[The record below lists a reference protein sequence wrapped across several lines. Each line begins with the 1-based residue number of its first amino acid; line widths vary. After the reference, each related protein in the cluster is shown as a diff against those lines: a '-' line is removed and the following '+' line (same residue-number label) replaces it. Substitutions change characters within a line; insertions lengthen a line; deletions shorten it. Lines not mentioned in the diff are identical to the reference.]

1 VRWSRGRSLKCA
13 VLLLGVAAAAAAE
26 TVRGVVEDPSG
37 SPVAGAVVS
46 VVPAIPPQRAVTDSR
61 GRFAIP
67 AAAGAVL
74 AAEKKGFRRSERR
87 LTAADLDT
95 ETRIVLEPSPVS
107 EEIVVTAT
115 RSPTRLADTRSST
128 VVLTDDDLESAAAPT
143 VDDALRA
150 VPGFALFRRSG
161 SRTANP
167 TSQGVSLRGL
177 GPSGAS
183 RAVVLEDGVPLND
196 PFGGWVYWGRVPRA
210 SVERIEVVRGGASDV
225 WGSAALSGAIQLFRR
240 ESDLPASLW
249 VDGSFG
255 SQHTRE
261 ASLFSSVRGGTLR
274 ASLSAEALSTDGYVP
289 AEESARGPVDVASG
303 SSRKAADLTVERLDS
318 RGRLFARGS
327 FYGEDRGNGTRLQ
340 INDTRIGQVTTG
352 GERLVAGG
360 TLSVRA
366 FGSGQDYHQTFSAIS
381 ADRTTE
387 RLTRLQEVPSDSLGL
402 SLDWSAGFASHT
414 VVAGMDARSVRGE
427 SREQIFA
434 GGGTSFVA
442 AGGEQHSGSFFLED
456 SFAAGARLT
465 IAAALRLDAW
475 QNLDGRRSTRPSRDA
490 ASSVTRFDDRDA
502 TAWSPRLSLAYR
514 AASSWTLSAS
524 AYRSFRAP
532 TLNELYRSFRVG
544 NVETLANENLGPERL
559 TGAEAGAAFF
569 PGRVYA
575 RAVAFWMEVDD
586 PVANV
591 TLSTTPSLVE
601 RQRRNLG
608 RIRSRGVEVDGETP
622 VGREVQVTLG
632 YLLVDSTVVSAPG
645 SPDLVGRRTPQ
656 VARQQG
662 SVGLRYEHR
671 SALSAAV
678 QARWV
683 GKQFEDDQNQL
694 PLGSYFTAD
703 LLVSRPVTRG
713 LQAFVAAENVFDRRF
728 DVGRTPVPT
737 VGPPRTFRG
746 GLRWRLPGR

>member
-1 VRWSRGRSLKCA
+1 MRWSRGRSLKCA

-167 TSQGVSLRGL
+167 TS
-177 GPSGAS
+177 P
-183 RAVVLEDGVPLND
+183 VVLEDGVPLND